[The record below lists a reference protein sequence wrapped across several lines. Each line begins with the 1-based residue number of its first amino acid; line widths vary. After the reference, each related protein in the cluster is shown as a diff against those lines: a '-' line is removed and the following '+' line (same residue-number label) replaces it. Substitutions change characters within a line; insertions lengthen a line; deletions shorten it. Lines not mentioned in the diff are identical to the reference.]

1 MHGLIFI
8 FLLFLAPPTLA
19 GEVTVAVAANFKQTA
34 TSISEVFEVQT
45 GHRVNLSS
53 ASTGVLHSQI
63 THGAPFDIFLSADS
77 HSPSLLQTQGY
88 GVAGQRFCYARGQLI
103 LTGGTGSLKD
113 LGDSKLSLAMANP
126 RTAPYGKAAQ
136 QVIHRKEF
144 ASGKDRTLVQA
155 NNVVHAY
162 QYLVTGS
169 VDMSLVAQSLTPGQG
184 IVIPQDWYTPIEQ
197 QALLLT
203 PAKEKPAALEY
214 VAFLKSSHVRA
225 LIADSGYGPCQ

>member
-1 MHGLIFI
+1 MHRLTVV
-8 FLLFLAPPTLA
+8 FLLFLAAPTIG

-34 TSISEVFEVQT
+34 ASISEVFEART
-45 GHRVNLSS
+45 GHQVNLSS

-77 HSPSLLQTQGY
+77 HSPTLLETQGF
-88 GVAGQRFCYARGQLI
+88 GVARQRFCYARGQLI
-103 LTGGTGSLKD
+103 LAGGTGSLND
-113 LGDSKLSLAMANP
+113 LGNSKLSLAMANP

-136 QVIHRKEF
+136 EIIHRKEF
-144 ASGKDRTLVQA
+144 ASGRNRKLIQA

-169 VDMSLVAQSLTPGQG
+169 VDLSLIAQSLTPGKG
-184 IVIPQDWYTPIEQ
+184 VAVPHDWYTAIEQ

-203 PAKEKPAALEY
+203 RAAQNPAALEY
-214 VAFLKSSHVRA
+214 IRFLKSRQARA
-225 LIADSGYGPCQ
+225 LIGNSGYGACQ